1 MYLTLDVFYRY
12 RNFKTFVSPRP
23 VQFSCVSI
31 DSTGEFVAAGGQD
44 VFEAYLWSMK
54 IGKLIEVSIKYAN
67 NCWEA
72 HSYKSINFNNILG
85 LDGTRRTG
93 CEHSLQSSNFQY
105 YISVY

>member
-1 MYLTLDVFYRY
+1 MVPFEPLIWYGKYLFLNNYNFILFNLSYRY

-54 IGKLIEVSIKYAN
+54 IGKLLEVRTRVLKRILTSIIYLMV
-67 NCWEA
+67 
-72 HSYKSINFNNILG
+72 HS
-85 LDGTRRTG
+85 
-93 CEHSLQSSNFQY
+93 
-105 YISVY
+105 